1 MVGGGTT
8 HGASDF
14 NARVAAR
21 KKKITWSVDQLDME
35 LSWRRWFP
43 QTSVDWSHD
52 LSAEDAD
59 ILFAA
64 CVSFMQ
70 DNLHIKV
77 PGKGRIPFQLR
88 EAQLEVLYQ
97 WIRYRRTVS
106 LKARQV
112 GFSTLSA
119 AFVLWQGFGW
129 SDRLIVMLSRTE
141 RESIKLLA
149 KVKYNYKSLPDWVRL
164 RGPQILDRTKQ
175 VMTFDNESVIE
186 SLPSA
191 NDPARGESVFLVV
204 VDEWAFLPNPDEA
217 WASIEPITDIGGRVI
232 GISTANGEGNFFHNL
247 WLGSQM
253 GTNGFKGIFHP
264 WSAVDGRDD
273 EWYAQKL
280 GLMQSWQI
288 AQEYPTTPDEAFVGS
303 GNPVFNL
310 DVIRSFVPKT
320 PEWQGQIE
328 VGGGKKTFQMFEGD
342 TSSPFM
348 VWDTPND
355 TDKWSYVIGVDIAQG
370 ESYGDFTVAQV
381 LCVQSNE
388 IVAVWLGKADPDVF
402 GETILPSIGW
412 YYRNAVIAPE
422 INNHGL
428 TTLKGLQR
436 AGYNRIYM
444 RHSVTKRTDRALES
458 VGWLTTHTS
467 KPLMIDELA
476 GYLRDAPTIRHDRT
490 IQELRAYR
498 RNTNGK
504 MSGSPHDDCV
514 MSLAIAVQARKYAI
528 TERVGVDDDPAKI
541 KGSFAWW
548 EKALKNKKVG
558 STGLKPVI

>member
-1 MVGGGTT
+1 MVSGGTV
-8 HGASDF
+8 HGQSDF

-21 KKKITWSVDQLDME
+21 KKKVTWSVDQLDME

-43 QTSVDWSHD
+43 QNPVDWSHD

-70 DNLHIKV
+70 ENLHIKV

-273 EWYAQKL
+273 EWYEQKL

-310 DVIRSFVPKT
+310 DVIEVLCPKHLS
-320 PEWQGQIE
+320 GKGRLRL
-328 VGGGKKTFQMFEGD
+328 VVGKKLSKCLRVIPVHRLWFGIHRMIR
-342 TSSPFM
+342 TSGRM
-348 VWDTPND
+348 LLVWILLRENRTG
-355 TDKWSYVIGVDIAQG
+355 TLRWHRFSVFSRMKLL
-370 ESYGDFTVAQV
+370 
-381 LCVQSNE
+381 LC
-388 IVAVWLGKADPDVF
+388 
-402 GETILPSIGW
+402 GW
-412 YYRNAVIAPE
+412 VKLIPMYLVKRFYLVSV
-422 INNHGL
+422 G
-428 TTLKGLQR
+428 TTEMRSLLQR
-436 AGYNRIYM
+436 
-444 RHSVTKRTDRALES
+444 S
-458 VGWLTTHTS
+458 TTTAS
-467 KPLMIDELA
+467 RL
-476 GYLRDAPTIRHDRT
+476 LRVCR
-490 IQELRAYR
+490 
-498 RNTNGK
+498 
-504 MSGSPHDDCV
+504 
-514 MSLAIAVQARKYAI
+514 
-528 TERVGVDDDPAKI
+528 ERVTTGFTCGI
-541 KGSFAWW
+541 RL
-548 EKALKNKKVG
+548 LKELIVRWNLWVG
-558 STGLKPVI
+558 